1 VFRQDY
7 LMRLVQQLAEAIR
20 RISGLNRSGHHDA
33 ALAAADQQWGELLDA
48 PRALID
54 AVDTPTLAAMLRDPA
69 KLRAAAKLC
78 HEEGRALAGKDCP
91 AHAQRRYRRALEL
104 MLELRAAGPARARGA
119 PEGVGEHDDDAV
131 ILELSRLVPSSLLAP
146 RYRTALPGPAADRGS
161 GNPRCD
167 HGQ

>member
-1 VFRQDY
+1 MFRQDY

-104 MLELRAAGPARARGA
+104 MLELRAVEPGGDGA
-119 PEGVGEHDDDAV
+119 SDDAAA
-131 ILELSRLVPSSLLAP
+131 ILELSRLVPSDLLDP
-146 RYRTALPGPAADRGS
+146 RYTAAR
-161 GNPRCD
+161 
-167 HGQ
+167 